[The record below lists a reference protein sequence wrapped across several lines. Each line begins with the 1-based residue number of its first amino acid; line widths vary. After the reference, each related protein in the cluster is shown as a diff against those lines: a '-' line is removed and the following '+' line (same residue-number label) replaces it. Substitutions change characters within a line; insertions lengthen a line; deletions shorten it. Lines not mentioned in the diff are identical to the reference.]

1 MHELALTEGILKIVL
16 SEQKKNAF
24 TRVLEIDLKIGEYSG
39 IIPSCIEEF
48 FPLVAKDTPAEG
60 AELVMKTVPAA
71 FECSDCGFHGPLPK
85 HTAGCPQCGGTQIRM
100 TAGREFYLENLVVE

>member
-60 AELVMKTVPAA
+60 AELVM
-71 FECSDCGFHGPLPK
+71 FEKMSSANRLPSWV
-85 HTAGCPQCGGTQIRM
+85 TAPMRRRSERRSRPEM
-100 TAGREFYLENLVVE
+100 SLPS